1 MVVQPLL
8 LQTQAASLSRDTLF
22 TSPLQT
28 HAPSPQ
34 VTPPWLYYEICVKGI
49 PSAQLL
55 SGLGDAQECVGQT
68 MSGGVARRASEH
80 RAGMLGP
87 SKRFCDTWAPPTSSE
102 VEIIM
107 YTQQSRRPHPVSVNA
122 QLQKTACWSFLDFK
136 STHASKLLKGMGD
149 AKHTYRHEYF
159 NIYPAQWL
167 MSGSSILLLY
177 PWYTGL
183 KEDFQ
188 VVSFVCLSMRGCCV
202 CAFVIFLLV
211 LALAHAGPCEG
222 LLGAA
227 KAELSADNAGW
238 LQVPAVITNRP
249 PLAVLQHLHP
259 PLAKP
264 GAPLQPHISLES
276 RQGHSSIG
284 NKLRHVN

>member
-1 MVVQPLL
+1 MLHHPRSHHRDCITKSVWKEF
-8 LQTQAASLSRDTLF
+8 LQRSSFLASGTPRNASRADDVRRCGPACIRAQSRHAWALKEILWYVSSTDFLWGGNHNVHTAEQ
-22 TSPLQT
+22 TSP
-28 HAPSPQ
+28 PS
-34 VTPPWLYYEICVKGI
+34 
-49 PSAQLL
+49 
-55 SGLGDAQECVGQT
+55 ECERT
-68 MSGGVARRASEH
+68 
-80 RAGMLGP
+80 
-87 SKRFCDTWAPPTSSE
+87 
-102 VEIIM
+102 
-107 YTQQSRRPHPVSVNA
+107 
-122 QLQKTACWSFLDFK
+122 
-136 STHASKLLKGMGD
+136 ASKDCLLVFSGFEIYSRFKALEGNGRCKAHLPAWIFQYLPSTM
-149 AKHTYRHEYF
+149 THE
-159 NIYPAQWL
+159 W
-167 MSGSSILLLY
+167 SRILLLY
-177 PWYTGL
+177 PWCTGL